1 MDGAQDPWEGT
12 CYRRDW
18 IVKYAEPTEYVWDW
32 ESDYVKE
39 NGHPEVT
46 PLEKAVKENKLEG
59 WKKNEVTSFS
69 ADYGTNPEED
79 YTDNVI
85 FPSGTQD
92 PITISDWEWMFTAFD
107 KAIVERGWADDTG
120 AYGFSLPYYGFGQL
134 GDITSSFGGG
144 TGSYYVKDGEVSYD
158 GGSENFK
165 TYLECMQVWY
175 ENGWIDPNFNT
186 RAGDIFFQIDAAGV
200 NQGKVGIWCGLVSTL
215 GTAIRVSCQ
224 DASDQADAFV
234 MGCALPINDMYGT
247 EEQMYKEPDALYQA
261 SRLGTATGITK
272 KAEDKDLATLFTY
285 LDWTYTDLG
294 ARTVRIGLNEEQY
307 ESVELNPDLH
317 AAQNI
322 KGAYTE
328 SEGED
333 GKSVIVTSFSDSD
346 TVAAALQGHR
356 MDTGINLTGNSGEYV
371 FDKGN
376 TMVYETAME
385 QWTKYL
391 NTGNV
396 LDYTGLLNTEESERY
411 GKINTAGIDYQAQ
424 NVPNVIKGTMSWED
438 YVKGL
443 DNIDTDTAV
452 EMLQKY
458 VSVAS
463 TAKH

>member
-1 MDGAQDPWEGT
+1 
-12 CYRRDW
+12 
-18 IVKYAEPTEYVWDW
+18 
-32 ESDYVKE
+32 
-39 NGHPEVT
+39 
-46 PLEKAVKENKLEG
+46 
-59 WKKNEVTSFS
+59 
-69 ADYGTNPEED
+69 
-79 YTDNVI
+79 
-85 FPSGTQD
+85 
-92 PITISDWEWMFTAFD
+92 
-107 KAIVERGWADDTG
+107 
-120 AYGFSLPYYGFGQL
+120 
-134 GDITSSFGGG
+134 
-144 TGSYYVKDGEVSYD
+144 
-158 GGSENFK
+158 
-165 TYLECMQVWY
+165 
-175 ENGWIDPNFNT
+175 
-186 RAGDIFFQIDAAGV
+186 
-200 NQGKVGIWCGLVSTL
+200 
-215 GTAIRVSCQ
+215 
-224 DASDQADAFV
+224 